1 MSDHFAWGLLT
12 ANPEEPFEAPVSEA
26 IDFILKDRSA
36 APQWADYHVISL
48 AQYRR
53 QHIRITGTVITAS
66 A

>member
-1 MSDHFAWGLLT
+1 MSDHFAWVLLT
-12 ANPEEPFEAPVSEA
+12 ANPEEPFEAPVSEP
-26 IDFILKDRSA
+26 IDFTLKDRSA